1 MPGKSKTEADGIQT
15 GRKNMMTKG
24 KNYLWVSVY
33 RNNLGDCTGGGVS
46 SRVSEPTLF
55 FNCTREEAIHYCE
68 EKGVNPD
75 DQLILVKR
83 QLWGEDHF
91 YAEPLVKPANAG
103 QCNQMFGGNY
113 IMTSDSRFPHQ
124 NGLRTAYPIPVHD
137 RFEVCL

>member
-1 MPGKSKTEADGIQT
+1 
-15 GRKNMMTKG
+15 MTIG